1 MYLQR
6 IRYQHTHI
14 YKHMSTHMC
23 ILRNHLVKGTWAEHT
38 SYSSL
43 LSVSGCWRYEGYSV
57 SEADVREVLL
67 T

>member
-14 YKHMSTHMC
+14 HKHTSTHTR
-23 ILRNHLVKGTWAEHT
+23 ILRNHLVKGMWAEHT
-38 SYSSL
+38 SYSSH

-57 SEADVREVLL
+57 SGADVREVLL